1 MEAIN
6 DLIKQGELLINAAKT
21 VDDAIMIRL
30 PAPEPGSDR
39 AVIWSDCD
47 LNGEFSVYELE
58 LELQKLVAAYTNRHE
73 QKWFSWLLWV
83 LFDKKIDLASAP
95 K

>member
-6 DLIKQGELLINAAKT
+6 DLIKQGQQLINAAKT

-30 PAPEPGSDR
+30 PQPEPGSNR
-39 AVIWSDCD
+39 AVIWSDCN

-58 LELQKLVAAYTNRHE
+58 SELQKLVAAYPNRHE

-83 LFDKKIDLASAP
+83 LFDKKIDSSTTA